1 MRRSLLAALRV
12 PAIVAAAL
20 AALLVPPTVAAALAA
35 LLAPATAGAVDPYG
49 ANDAGGFR
57 NVLPP
62 GANGHDNALDLATFL
77 ASGQRP
83 AHWDDQQ
90 PLYDGLIAAAP
101 VLSHDDLDRLFKDAT
116 FGVRD
121 GDVAS
126 TEQPR
131 PGVTIVRD
139 AGYGVP
145 HVYGVTHADVMYG
158 AGWAGAE
165 DRLFLMDVLRH
176 TGRAELSSFAGG
188 SAANRELD
196 RTQWQLAPYTEAD
209 LQRQIDDAPKLY
221 GAGGRAVIDDVT
233 AYVQGINDW
242 IAKAKLDPTLL
253 PAEYA
258 ALGRQP
264 EPWKLTDVIATASLI
279 GGIFGKGGGREV
291 DSALVLQALEQR
303 FGHDAGR
310 AAWRDFREKR
320 DPETI
325 TTIRGT
331 RFPYETGNPF
341 ATRGLALPDPGSVHA
356 APVAPP
362 VSAASGAASG
372 VSAVPGAA
380 SAVSAAPG
388 TASGVSAASGAAS
401 RVSAVPGVAA
411 GIGAALLSAA
421 REPAHASNWLLVSA
435 AKSATGHPIAVMGPQ
450 VGYYVPQI
458 LMELDLHGPGIDA
471 RGAAFPGVN
480 LYVQLGHGRDYA
492 WSATTATSDNVD
504 TFAEVLCR
512 DDVHYRYRGE
522 CRPMEKLERTNSW
535 TPNLTDQTPPGSETL
550 TAYRTVHGIVVARGT
565 VGGRAVAFAQAR
577 TTYFH
582 EADSALG
589 FRKLNDPGA
598 IHDPQSFMDAA
609 SDINFG
615 FNWAYVDAAH
625 IAYYQSGWY
634 PLRAKGTSP
643 DFPVLG
649 TGEYDWRGR
658 LGFAEHPHVV
668 DQDYLVSW
676 NNRQAPGWS
685 AADDQYA
692 YGSVQRAQ
700 LLDRFVRAGLRNG
713 GTLRLE
719 DLVQAMGEPA
729 TQDLRGVKV
738 LPTLLR
744 AVGDPPDEASRRA
757 LATLRDWM
765 AHGAHRRDLDGDGV
779 YDDDAAVTLMD
790 AWWPRLVRAEFEP
803 TLQAPAFAAIQRML
817 AVGDHTTGD
826 PTAPDFFDGWWGYV
840 HKDLRTLLNR
850 RDPAGR
856 FSRVYCGGGS
866 PSACRAALQAS
877 LREALGVTRAEL
889 YGKGDC
895 QDDPDAECFDRN
907 RSTIAAGIDVPPA
920 PFQNRPTFQQTVALT
935 RALPR

>member
-1 MRRSLLAALRV
+1 MRPALLAAAV
-12 PAIVAAAL
+12 
-20 AALLVPPTVAAALAA
+20 AALLLPAA
-35 LLAPATAGAVDPYG
+35 AGAVDLPAAAAAVEPYG
-49 ANDAGGFR
+49 TNDAGGFR

-62 GANGHDNALDLATFL
+62 GENGHDNALDLATFL
-77 ASGQRP
+77 ATGTRP

-90 PLYDGLIAAAP
+90 PLYDGLIKASPADAP
-101 VLSHDDLDRLFKDAT
+101 DFFKDAT
-116 FGVRD
+116 FGAR
-121 GDVAS
+121 DVAS

-139 AGYGVP
+139 AAYGVP

-176 TGRAELSSFAGG
+176 TGRAELSSFVGG
-188 SAANRELD
+188 SPANREMD

-209 LQRQIDDAPKLY
+209 LQRQIDDAPRLY
-221 GAGGRAVIDDVT
+221 GADGQAVVDDVT

-242 IAKAKLDPTLL
+242 IAKASLDPTLL

-258 ALGRQP
+258 ALGKRP
-264 EPWKLTDVIATASLI
+264 EPWKPTDVIATASLI

-291 DSALVLQALEQR
+291 DSALTLQALQDR
-303 FGHDAGR
+303 FGAKAGR
-310 AAWRDFREKR
+310 AAWSDFREKD

-325 TTIRGT
+325 TTIRGA
-331 RFPYETGNPF
+331 RFPYEDGDPF
-341 ATRGLALPDPGSVHA
+341 AKRGLALPDPGSVQPAPVAPPVGGEAGLQA

-362 VSAASGAASG
+362 ASDG
-372 VSAVPGAA
+372 
-380 SAVSAAPG
+380 
-388 TASGVSAASGAAS
+388 
-401 RVSAVPGVAA
+401 A
-411 GIGAALLSAA
+411 GIGAALLRAASA
-421 REPAHASNWLLVSA
+421 PAHASNWLLVSA

-458 LMELDLHGPGIDA
+458 LMELDLHGPGVDA

-504 TFAEVLCR
+504 TFAEVLCQDDYHYLYR
-512 DDVHYRYRGE
+512 DE
-522 CRPMEKLERTNSW
+522 CRPMEKLQRTNSW
-535 TPNLTDQTPPGSETL
+535 TPNATDQTPPGSETL

-565 VGGRAVAFAQAR
+565 VHGDPVAFAQAR

-598 IHDPQSFMDAA
+598 VHDPQSFMQAA
-609 SDINFG
+609 GDINFG
-615 FNWAYVDAAH
+615 FNWAYVDASH

-634 PLRAKGTSP
+634 PERAAGTSP

-649 TGEYDWRGR
+649 TGDYDWQGR
-658 LGFAEHPHVV
+658 LGLDAHPHVV

-700 LLDRFVRAGLRNG
+700 LLDRFVRDRSN
-713 GTLRLE
+713 LRLE
-719 DLVQAMGEPA
+719 DLIQAMEQPA
-729 TQDLRGVKV
+729 TQDLRGVAV
-738 LPTLLR
+738 LPVLLR
-744 AVGDPPDEASRRA
+744 AVGTPSDAASQQA
-757 LATLRDWM
+757 LATLRAWM
-765 AHGAHRRDLDGDGV
+765 ERGAHRRDLDGDGT

-803 TLQAPAFAAIQRML
+803 TLRAPAFAAVQRML
-817 AVGDHTTGD
+817 AMGDHTSGD

-840 HKDLRTLLNR
+840 DKDLRTLF
-850 RDPAGR
+850 DATAPAGR

-866 PSACRAALQAS
+866 LRRCRDALASS
-877 LREALGVTRAEL
+877 LREALGADPNEL
-889 YGKGDC
+889 YHDETCDGLGRGGDQKC
-895 QDDPDAECFDRN
+895 YDAIWFRPLGAITQPLLDW
-907 RSTIAAGIDVPPA
+907 
-920 PFQNRPTFQQTVALT
+920 QNRPTYQQAVEVLG
-935 RALPR
+935 RAAR

>member
-1 MRRSLLAALRV
+1 MTRSLLAAV
-12 PAIVAAAL
+12 L
-20 AALLVPPTVAAALAA
+20 AALLL
-35 LLAPATAGAVDPYG
+35 PATALAVDPYG

-62 GANGHDNALDLATFL
+62 GSNGHDNAVDLAAFQAT
-77 ASGQRP
+77 GRRP

-90 PLYDGLIAAAP
+90 PLYDGLVKAAP
-101 VLSHDDLDRLFKDAT
+101 NLTRADLGGLFKDAT

-145 HVYGVTHADVMYG
+145 HVYGVTRADVMYG

-176 TGRAELSSFAGG
+176 TGRAQLSSFAGG
-188 SAANRELD
+188 SAANREMD
-196 RTQWQLAPYTEAD
+196 RTQWRLAPYTEAD
-209 LQRQIDDAPKLY
+209 LQRQIDDAPRLY
-221 GAGGRAVIDDVT
+221 GADGRAVVDDVT
-233 AYVQGINDW
+233 AYIQGINAW
-242 IAKAKLDPTLL
+242 IAKARLDPTLL
-253 PAEYA
+253 PAEYV
-258 ALGRQP
+258 ALGKLP
-264 EPWKLTDVIATASLI
+264 EDWKTTDVIATASLI

-291 DSALVLQALEQR
+291 DSAQVLQALEQR
-303 FGHDAGR
+303 FGTSKGR

-331 RFPYETGNPF
+331 RFPYEDGDPF
-341 ATRGLALPDPGSVHA
+341 AKRGLALPDPGSVKD

-362 VSAASGAASG
+362 VDDAPAPAAPAPPAAPG
-372 VSAVPGAA
+372 PAPALPPLPVPPLPAAPSVAAALLQAA
-380 SAVSAAPG
+380 SAP
-388 TASGVSAASGAAS
+388 
-401 RVSAVPGVAA
+401 P
-411 GIGAALLSAA
+411 
-421 REPAHASNWLLVSA
+421 HASNWLLVSA

-492 WSATTATSDNVD
+492 WSATTANSDNVD

-512 DDVHYRYRGE
+512 DDTHYRYKGE
-522 CRPMEKLERTNSW
+522 CRAMEKLERTNAW
-535 TPNLTDQTPPGSETL
+535 TPNATDQTPPGSETL
-550 TAYRTVHGIVVARGT
+550 SVYRTVHGIVVARGT
-565 VGGRAVAFAQAR
+565 VGGRKVAFAQAR

-589 FRKLNDPGA
+589 FRELNDPGFVRG
-598 IHDPQSFMDAA
+598 PESFMRAA

-615 FNWAYVDAAH
+615 FNWAYVDAQH

-634 PLRAKGTSP
+634 PERAEGTSP

-649 TGEYDWRGR
+649 TGAYDWRGR

-685 AADDQYA
+685 AADDQYS

-700 LLDRFVRAGLRNG
+700 LLDRHVRAGLRDG
-713 GTLRLE
+713 GRLE
-719 DLVQAMGEPA
+719 LPQLVRAMGEPA

-738 LPTLLR
+738 LPALLR
-744 AVGDPPDEASRRA
+744 ALGTPPDARSREAI
-757 LATLRDWM
+757 ATLRAWT
-765 AHGAHRRDLDGDGV
+765 AGGAHRRDLDGDGR

-790 AWWPRLVRAEFEP
+790 AWWPRLVKAEFEP
-803 TLQAPAFAAIQRML
+803 ALRAPAFAQVGRL
-817 AVGDHTTGD
+817 LRVGDHTEGD

-840 HKDLRTLLNR
+840 HKDLRTLLDDR
-850 RDPAGR
+850 APAGR

-866 PSACRAALQAS
+866 LAACRGALRAS
-877 LREALGVTRAEL
+877 LRDALGVTRAHL

-895 QDDPDAECFDRN
+895 RDDPDAECFDRN
-907 RSTIAAGIDVPPA
+907 RATVAAGIDVPPA
-920 PFQNRPTFQQTVALT
+920 PFQNRPTFQQTVELT
-935 RALPR
+935 RSLPR

>member
-1 MRRSLLAALRV
+1 ML
-12 PAIVAAAL
+12 AAAL
-20 AALLVPPTVAAALAA
+20 AALLVP
-35 LLAPATAGAVDPYG
+35 ATAGAVDRYG

-62 GANGHDNALDLATFL
+62 GANGHDNALELATFL
-77 ASGQRP
+77 ASGKRP

-90 PLYDGLIAAAP
+90 PLYDGLIKAAP
-101 VLSHDDLDRLFKDAT
+101 VLARDDVDRLFKDAT

-121 GDVAS
+121 GDVGA

-131 PGVTIVRD
+131 AGVTIVRD

-145 HVYGVTHADVMYG
+145 HVYGATHADVMYG

-188 SAANRELD
+188 SAANREMD

-209 LQRQIDDAPKLY
+209 LQRQIDDAPRLY
-221 GAGGRAVIDDVT
+221 GAAGQAVMDDVT

-291 DSALVLQALEQR
+291 DSALVLQALQRR
-303 FGHDAGR
+303 FGDAAGR

-341 ATRGLALPDPGSVHA
+341 ATRGLAMPDPGSVRA

-362 VSAASGAASG
+362 VSGASGAGPVAAPVPGASGAA
-372 VSAVPGAA
+372 
-380 SAVSAAPG
+380 
-388 TASGVSAASGAAS
+388 T
-401 RVSAVPGVAA
+401 
-411 GIGAALLSAA
+411 GIGAALLRAA

-504 TFAEVLCR
+504 TFAEVLCQ
-512 DDVHYRYRGE
+512 DDVHYLYRGD

-609 SDINFG
+609 SEIDFG
-615 FNWAYVDAAH
+615 FNWAYVDARH
-625 IAYYQSGWY
+625 IAYQQSGWY
-634 PLRAKGTSP
+634 PIRARGTSP

-649 TGEYDWRGR
+649 TGQYDWRGR
-658 LGFAEHPHVV
+658 LASAEHPHVV

-700 LLDRFVRAGLRNG
+700 LLDRFVRAGLRDG
-713 GTLRLE
+713 GKLRLE
-719 DLVQAMGEPA
+719 DLVHAMGEPA
-729 TQDLRGVKV
+729 TQDVRGVKV
-738 LPTLLR
+738 LPALLR
-744 AVGDPPDEASRRA
+744 AVGTPPDAASRQA

-765 AHGAHRRDLDGDGV
+765 LHGAHRRDLDGDGR

-803 TLQAPAFAAIQRML
+803 ALHAPAFAAVQQML
-817 AVGDHTTGD
+817 AIGDHTTGD

-850 RDPAGR
+850 RAPAGR

-866 PSACRAALQAS
+866 PAACREALQAS
-877 LREALGVTRAEL
+877 LREALRVTRAEL

-907 RSTIAAGIDVPPA
+907 RSTVAAGIDVPPA

-935 RALPR
+935 SSAAR